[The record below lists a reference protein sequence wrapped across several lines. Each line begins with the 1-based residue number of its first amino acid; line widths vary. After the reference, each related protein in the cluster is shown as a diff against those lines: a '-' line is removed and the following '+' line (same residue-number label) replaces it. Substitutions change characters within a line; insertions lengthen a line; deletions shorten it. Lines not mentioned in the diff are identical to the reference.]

1 MKKYAF
7 ITGGVGKIGSEI
19 CIELAE
25 RGYIIIFSYRLSKE
39 NNIKANDLL
48 AKMKGE
54 GHISLVVD
62 ITDVDSYTSK
72 VETLMLNV
80 PYIDIVV
87 NCAGTTKF
95 VSPDRLDLLDED
107 LIDKIFQVNVRS
119 AITTIKLFRSFLDKA
134 PNGGCIINISSI
146 AAKTAVGSNI
156 AYCASKAAIDN
167 LTLSLARALGPKIR
181 VFSISPGL
189 ADTDF
194 VKGVDNSWRNEQ
206 LNKTPLQRLVSPK
219 EVADAVIVA
228 TESLL
233 FSTGVILPVDGGRP
247 LN

>member
-19 CIELAE
+19 CVQLAE
-25 RGYIIIFSYRLSKE
+25 QGYIVVFSYRFSKD
-39 NNIKANDLL
+39 NDIKAIDLL
-48 AKMKGE
+48 AKMKGDE
-54 GHISLVVD
+54 HISLVVD
-62 ITDVDSYTSK
+62 ITDVERYTLM
-72 VETLMLNV
+72 VETLMLDI
-80 PYIDIVV
+80 PHIDLVV

-95 VSPDRLDLLDED
+95 VAPERLDLLDEH

-119 AITTIKLFRSFLDKA
+119 AITTIKLFKSFLDKA
-134 PNGGCIINISSI
+134 PAGGCIINISSI
-146 AAKTAVGSNI
+146 AAKTAIGSNI
-156 AYCASKAAIDN
+156 AYCASKAAMDN

-194 VKGVDNSWRNEQ
+194 VKGVNNNWRNEQ
-206 LNKTPLQRLVSPK
+206 LDKTPLQRLVSPK
-219 EVADAVIVA
+219 EVAEAVLVA
-228 TESLL
+228 TEKLL
-233 FSTGVILPVDGGRP
+233 FSTGIILPVDGGRP